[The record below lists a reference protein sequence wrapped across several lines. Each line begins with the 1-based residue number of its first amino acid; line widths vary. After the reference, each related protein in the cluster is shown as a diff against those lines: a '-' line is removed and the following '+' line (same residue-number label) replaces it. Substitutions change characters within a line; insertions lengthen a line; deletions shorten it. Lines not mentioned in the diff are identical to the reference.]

1 MALRDLT
8 HQIGRGI
15 FAACLAAFLAVTAAI
30 SQETASLEQIPGH
43 RIDAD
48 WYRYTNEQYGLEAD
62 IPTTGYDYEL
72 GDLGDE
78 LSLTSPDG
86 EQAITVYGSQDVDPN
101 LRGQNLTLAFAA
113 LADAQIDAM
122 RLGGIEVTLE
132 HTEPLWFEVAA
143 TDLTYLY
150 FQKGL
155 VDENCPTLTANL
167 WIKFPVGSRKEFDK
181 VVQRMAKSL
190 TIECA
195 AE

>member
-1 MALRDLT
+1 MTLCDLA
-8 HQIGRGI
+8 HHLVRGI
-15 FAACLAAFLAVTAAI
+15 ITACLTAPFAVTLAI
-30 SQETASLEQIPGH
+30 SQETASLDQIPGQ

-48 WYRYTNEQYGLEAD
+48 WYRYTNEQYGLEVD
-62 IPTTGYDYEL
+62 IPTTGYNYEL

-78 LSLTSPDG
+78 LSLASADD

-122 RLGGIEVTLE
+122 RLGGIEITLE

-143 TDLTYLY
+143 TDATYLY

-155 VDENCPTLTANL
+155 IDENCPTLTANL